1 MAPLALLPA
10 GAAACAR
17 ATRRLFSSSRR
28 GSSASANLVRGGRGR
43 AFVAAPR
50 ARAVKEPETAS
61 ASSNASSAPAT
72 SSSESTSSPP
82 LAWRAAIDFKKI
94 RDNAEATQTNAN
106 NRAASVDVS
115 AVVAAYEAYQTLKGT
130 VDELRE
136 RRNVNAK
143 SMKGKM
149 DKEKR
154 DALIEEGKA
163 LKDELAGLEQ
173 ELGALETTMQIEGQ
187 KIPNDT
193 HPDVPIGGEEVA
205 ALRREVGAKRDFRC
219 VPYTGSHT
227 TASAW

>member
-1 MAPLALLPA
+1 
-10 GAAACAR
+10 
-17 ATRRLFSSSRR
+17 
-28 GSSASANLVRGGRGR
+28 
-43 AFVAAPR
+43 
-50 ARAVKEPETAS
+50 
-61 ASSNASSAPAT
+61 
-72 SSSESTSSPP
+72 
-82 LAWRAAIDFKKI
+82 
-94 RDNAEATQTNAN
+94 
-106 NRAASVDVS
+106 
-115 AVVAAYEAYQTLKGT
+115 
-130 VDELRE
+130 
-136 RRNVNAK
+136 
-143 SMKGKM
+143 MKGKM